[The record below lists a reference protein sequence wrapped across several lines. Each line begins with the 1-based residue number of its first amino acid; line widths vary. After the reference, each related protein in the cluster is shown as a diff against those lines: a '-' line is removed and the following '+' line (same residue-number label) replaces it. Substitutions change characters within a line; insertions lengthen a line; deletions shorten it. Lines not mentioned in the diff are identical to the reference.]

1 MLGRLIPVGGG
12 SPLLL
17 LREKMSVGRSASNDL
32 PVSCGSVSGKHCE
45 LELIDGFWWVRDLGS
60 RNGTAVDN
68 VRCQR
73 SRIAPG
79 SILRLA
85 NQRFRIDYQAP
96 KASIADDSAVSY
108 LLAGDSKVE
117 LSFGSSASVSSSSFV
132 AAESPP
138 RQKPA
143 TELRPAYQNTGLFR
157 ALGKLVP
164 LSGGDPLPL
173 LESPLVVGRRSA
185 CDLALKFAD
194 VSSRHCTLTFEEGFW
209 VVEDQQS
216 TNGVRVNGERV
227 ERKVLFPDDRLS
239 IASHRFII
247 HYVPQGSLP
256 PSDGDTFS
264 KGLLEKLG
272 LKDSS
277 LLVQQKLNEH
287 TEHEDQ
293 PKRYTL
299 E

>member
-12 SPLLL
+12 PPLLL
-17 LREKMSVGRSASNDL
+17 FREKLSVGRAASNDL
-32 PVSCGSVSGKHCE
+32 PVSCGSVSGRHCE
-45 LELIDGFWWVRDLGS
+45 LEFIDGFWWVRDLGS

-68 VRCQR
+68 VRCQQ

-96 KASIADDSAVSY
+96 KSATAEDSAMSC
-108 LLAGDSKVE
+108 LLTGDSKVE
-117 LSFGSSASVSSSSFV
+117 LSFASSASNSSSSIV

-143 TELRPAYQNTGLFR
+143 SELRPAYQTSGLFR

-164 LSGGDPLPL
+164 CSGGDPIPL
-173 LESPLVVGRRSA
+173 LGSPLVIGRRSA
-185 CDLALKFAD
+185 CDIALKFAD

-209 VVEDQQS
+209 VVDDQQS
-216 TNGVRVNGERV
+216 TNGVRVNGERI

-239 IASHRFII
+239 IASHRFLV

-272 LKDSS
+272 LKDASR
-277 LLVQQKLNEH
+277 LIQQKLNEH
-287 TEHEDQ
+287 TENEDQ
-293 PKRYTL
+293 PKRDTL